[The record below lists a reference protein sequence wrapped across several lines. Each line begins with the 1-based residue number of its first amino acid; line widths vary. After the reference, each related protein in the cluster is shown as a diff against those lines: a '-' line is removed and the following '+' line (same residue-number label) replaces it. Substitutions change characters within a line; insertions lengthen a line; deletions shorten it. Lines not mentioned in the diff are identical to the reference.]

1 LHFSPPLLN
10 SSIFKPELTL
20 FKPKNQRQ
28 NVSVNTEPAKILLI
42 DDQDT
47 LRATYREFLS
57 ELGYVVFDANSG
69 RSGLELASREQP
81 DLILLDL
88 YMPELDGLTTLNLLR
103 ETAPDIPVIVISGT
117 DDIRDVVEA
126 LRHGASDYL
135 TKPIL
140 SLDVL
145 RHAVSNGVERAR
157 LLSLQ
162 QGYQQSLEQEVEK
175 RTRELEEACR
185 QLNASH
191 ATLDALFQ
199 AVPLAII
206 ELDHQQRVKLWNRGA
221 QQLFGLSAD
230 EIIGRPCPLLEQ
242 LDEKLRAK
250 ILHESLRNFE
260 LKFNDH
266 RNERRIL
273 SLSNARSDEKM
284 TAQVGLV
291 LIFEDITEMIRL
303 RKESD
308 RASRLASLG
317 QLSAGVAHEINNPN
331 GLIMLN
337 LQTLRDVLQDAL
349 DELTQLNPD
358 VRIGGLPLS
367 RACQLVPQLATEME
381 DSSRRIREIVE
392 DLKDFAYRDP
402 QEQSGNFDLNI
413 SIAKALRLAHNAI
426 RKATDHFSQ
435 SLATNLPLIKGNPH
449 RIEQVIVNLLIN
461 ACQALPDR
469 SAKLALTTC
478 WNEPA
483 GCVEIQV
490 ADEGCGISAENL
502 PYITDPFFTT
512 RREEGGTGL
521 GLSVSARIVREHG
534 GSLQFISDPG
544 LGTITILQLPAGE
557 SKP

>member
-1 LHFSPPLLN
+1 M
-10 SSIFKPELTL
+10 
-20 FKPKNQRQ
+20 
-28 NVSVNTEPAKILLI
+28 TEPAKILLI
-42 DDQDT
+42 DDQDA
-47 LRATYREFLS
+47 LRATYRDFL
-57 ELGYVVFDANSG
+57 EDLGYVVFDADSG
-69 RSGLELASREQP
+69 RSGLDLAERKHP

-103 ETAPDIPVIVISGT
+103 ETAPEIPVIVISGT

-126 LRHGASDYL
+126 LRRGASDYL

-145 RHAVSNGVERAR
+145 SHAVSKGVERAR
-157 LLSLQ
+157 LQALQ
-162 QGYQQSLEQEVEK
+162 QRYQQSLEQEVEK
-175 RTRELEEACR
+175 RTSELEDACR

-199 AVPLAII
+199 AVPLAIV
-206 ELDHQQRVKLWNRGA
+206 ELDQDQRVKLWNRGA
-221 QQLFGLSAD
+221 QQLFGLSAS
-230 EIIGRPCPLLEQ
+230 EMVGRRCFLFDQLE
-242 LDEKLRAK
+242 ENVCHK
-250 ILHESLRNFE
+250 ILYESLRNFE
-260 LKFNDH
+260 LKLNDQHNEPRIFN
-266 RNERRIL
+266 
-273 SLSNARSDEKM
+273 LSNARSDQQG
-284 TAQVGLV
+284 TQQAGLV
-291 LIFEDITEMIRL
+291 LIFEDITEMARL
-303 RKESD
+303 RKDSD

-337 LQTLRDVLQDAL
+337 LQTLRDVLHDAL
-349 DELTQLNPD
+349 DELSQHNPEA
-358 VRIGGLPLS
+358 RIGGLPLS
-367 RACQLVPQLATEME
+367 RARQLVPQLATEME

-392 DLKDFAYRDP
+392 DLKDFAYRDT
-402 QEQSGNFDLNI
+402 QEQSCQFDLNT
-413 SIAKALRLAHNAI
+413 SIAKALRLAQNAI

-469 SAKLALTTC
+469 SAKLTLNTR
-478 WNEPA
+478 WNERD

-490 ADEGCGISAENL
+490 IDQGCGISAENL

-534 GSLQFISDPG
+534 GSLHFISEPG
-544 LGTITILQLPAGE
+544 QGTTIILQLPAGE
-557 SKP
+557 TKP

>member
-1 LHFSPPLLN
+1 MHV
-10 SSIFKPELTL
+10 I
-20 FKPKNQRQ
+20 
-28 NVSVNTEPAKILLI
+28 TEPAKILLI
-42 DDQDT
+42 DDQDA
-47 LRATYREFLS
+47 LRATYRDFLE
-57 ELGYVVFDANSG
+57 ELGYVVFDAASG
-69 RSGLELASREQP
+69 RIGLELAAREQP

-88 YMPELDGLTTLNLLR
+88 YMPELDGLTTLNLLH

-126 LRHGASDYL
+126 LRRGASDYL

-145 RHAVSNGVERAR
+145 SHAVSNGVERAR
-157 LLSLQ
+157 LKSLQ
-162 QGYQQSLEQEVEK
+162 QRYQQSLEQEVEK
-175 RTRELEEACR
+175 RTSELEDACR

-221 QQLFGLSAD
+221 QQLFGLSAC
-230 EIIGRPCPLLEQ
+230 EIIGQPCPLLEQ
-242 LDEKLRAK
+242 LDETLRDK
-250 ILHESLRNFE
+250 ILRESLHNFE
-260 LKFNDH
+260 LKFIDH
-266 RNERRIL
+266 HNQPRIL
-273 SLSNARSDEKM
+273 SLSNARSDEKV

-291 LIFEDITEMIRL
+291 LIFEDITEMTRL

-337 LQTLRDVLQDAL
+337 LQTLRDVLHDAL
-349 DELTQLNPD
+349 DELAQHNPEAR
-358 VRIGGLPLS
+358 VGGLHLS
-367 RACQLVPQLATEME
+367 RARQLVPQLATEME

-392 DLKDFAYRDP
+392 DLKDFAYRDT
-402 QEQSGNFDLNI
+402 QERSCIFDLNL

-426 RKATDHFSQ
+426 RKSTDHFSQ
-435 SLATNLPLIKGNPH
+435 SLAANLPPIKGNPH

-461 ACQALPDR
+461 ACQALPNR
-469 SAKLALTTC
+469 NAKLTLTTR
-478 WNEPA
+478 WNQKD
-483 GCVEIQV
+483 GSVEIQV
-490 ADEGCGISAENL
+490 IDEGCGISAENL
-502 PYITDPFFTT
+502 PHITDPFFTT

-534 GSLQFISDPG
+534 GSLQFISEPG
-544 LGTITILQLPAGE
+544 RGTTIILKLPAEE
-557 SKP
+557 SKQ